1 MIRFERYEKL
11 RECDY
16 VVLEDSQ
23 VSNKDEW
30 KTYRQ
35 ALRDVPANNSDPDN
49 ITWPKE
55 PS

>member
-1 MIRFERYEKL
+1 MVRFLRYEKL
-11 RECDY
+11 RLCDY

-23 VSNKDEW
+23 VSNKDAW

-35 ALRDVPANNSDPDN
+35 ALRDVPANNADPDN
-49 ITWPKE
+49 ISWPTE